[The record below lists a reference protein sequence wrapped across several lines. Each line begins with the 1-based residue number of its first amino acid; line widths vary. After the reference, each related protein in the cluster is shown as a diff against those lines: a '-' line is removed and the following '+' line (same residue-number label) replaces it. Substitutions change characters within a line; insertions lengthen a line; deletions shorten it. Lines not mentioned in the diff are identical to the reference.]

1 MKKIYFLLSISL
13 TVLTGSL
20 NAQSNQ
26 TAFAYA
32 NETLMDN
39 EDDKHPATLNMLINE
54 LENTFEVTMAF
65 EDDGILLILS
75 TNGSNNPYS
84 VTLKDSNGKLILD
97 GNLDP
102 NMTQRVVLNDLTVGS
117 YLLRVSDMSSLKTT
131 VYKVLTH

>member
-1 MKKIYFLLSISL
+1 MKNIYILLSITL

-26 TAFAYA
+26 SQFAHS

-39 EDDKHPATLNMLINE
+39 ETEKHPATLNILINE
-54 LENTFEVTMAF
+54 LENTFEVTLAY
-65 EDDGILLILS
+65 EEDGILLILS

-84 VTLKDSNGKLILD
+84 VTLKDNNGKLILD

-102 NMTQRVVLNDLTVGS
+102 NMTQKVVLNDLTVDN
-117 YLLRVSDMSSLKTT
+117 YLLRVSDMRTLKTT

>member
-1 MKKIYFLLSISL
+1 MKNIYVLLSITL

-20 NAQSNQ
+20 NAQNNQ
-26 TAFAYA
+26 SQFAHS

-39 EDDKHPATLNMLINE
+39 ETEKHPATLNMLINE
-54 LENTFEVTMAF
+54 LENTFEVTLAY
-65 EDDGILLILS
+65 EEDGILLILS

-84 VTLKDSNGKLILD
+84 VTLKDNNGKLILD

-102 NMTQRVVLNDLTVGS
+102 NMTQKVVLNDLTVDN
-117 YLLRVSDMSSLKTT
+117 YLLRVSDMRTLKTT

>member
-1 MKKIYFLLSISL
+1 MKNIYILLSITL

-26 TAFAYA
+26 SQFAHS

-39 EDDKHPATLNMLINE
+39 ETEKHPATLNMLINE
-54 LENTFEVTMAF
+54 LENTFEVTLAY
-65 EDDGILLILS
+65 EEDGILLILS

-84 VTLKDSNGKLILD
+84 VTLKDNNGKLILD
-97 GNLDP
+97 GNLEP
-102 NMTQRVVLNDLTVGS
+102 NMTQKVVLNDLTVDN
-117 YLLRVSDMSSLKTT
+117 YLLRVSDMRTLKTT

>member
-1 MKKIYFLLSISL
+1 MKNIYILLSISL

-20 NAQSNQ
+20 NAQFNQ
-26 TAFAYA
+26 TQFAHS

-39 EDDKHPATLNMLINE
+39 QAEKHAATLNMLINE
-54 LENTFEVTMAF
+54 LESTFDVTLTFE
-65 EDDGILLILS
+65 EDGILLILS

-84 VTLKDSNGKLILD
+84 VSLKDNNGKLILD

-102 NMTQRVVLNDLTVGS
+102 NMTQKVALNDLTVDN
-117 YLLRVSDMSSLKTT
+117 YLLRVSDMRTLKTT